1 MLRIVNIIQCL
12 VYNNIVIFISFSYY
26 EKANG
31 KLNKNLARN
40 LRIARASQNI
50 SQEELASRCN
60 LHRTYIGAIERCERN
75 VTLRTLEVLG
85 SGLEMSPLEL
95 LK

>member
-1 MLRIVNIIQCL
+1 MKK
-12 VYNNIVIFISFSYY
+12 VY
-26 EKANG
+26 G

-40 LRIARASQNI
+40 LRIARASRNI
-50 SQEELASRCN
+50 SQEELASKCG

-75 VTLRTLEVLG
+75 VSLRTLEVLA